1 MRDLYECALNQA
13 KSVEDYRAWFELAE
27 KKATID
33 VTAAE
38 HNVDIDTSE
47 LNRAFC
53 AYAMKKFWKA
63 VFGNQPGIT
72 GHGKQCHGLYP

>member
-1 MRDLYECALNQA
+1 MGRIIQYRLLQSENQT
-13 KSVEDYRAWFELAE
+13 
-27 KKATID
+27 ATID

-53 AYAMKKFWKA
+53 AYAMKNFGRIIYMDTSA
-63 VFGNQPGIT
+63 VRHRAGIS
-72 GHGKQCHGLYP
+72 LA